1 MTIDPLSIIQ
11 QHASLSAVTDVADL
25 ARLREREHAAMAARI
40 DALETQVANLVG
52 KERAKGVSGLPSGLD
67 KLSGIVD
74 TDEDV
79 QPAPVKR
86 KPSVG
91 WHKKG

>member
-1 MTIDPLSIIQ
+1 
-11 QHASLSAVTDVADL
+11 
-25 ARLREREHAAMAARI
+25 MAARI

-52 KERAKGVSGLPSGLD
+52 KERATGALPSGLPSGLD
-67 KLSGIVD
+67 KLSGIAAKGASGANDKETCLD
-74 TDEDV
+74 TDEDDK
-79 QPAPVKR
+79 PAPVKR